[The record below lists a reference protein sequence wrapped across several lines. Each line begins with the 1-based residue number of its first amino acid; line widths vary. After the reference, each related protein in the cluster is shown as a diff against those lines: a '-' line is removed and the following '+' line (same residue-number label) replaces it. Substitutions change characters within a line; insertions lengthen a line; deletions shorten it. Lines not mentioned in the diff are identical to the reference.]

1 MCNYTCPDKS
11 PTSSG
16 IVIFGQVFHLQTC
29 GVKLDPTANSG
40 QITPATRLINGSS
53 AQAERMQ
60 RYPVLIWVWTCMDLK
75 SGYTGKTPPGLVIWI
90 TLNKDYDWKSLKMMI
105 LTSEYLGIPY
115 LDPFKWYGDFG
126 NFWSGL
132 RVLTHRR
139 TQAPFLSWE
148 RFCLLSSEFCTAGY
162 LQLSLCGTH
171 QSLLESTRF
180 DLSKTSF
187 LKRRFV
193 AAVATQKSHS
203 SRSSQIWNFN
213 VTSVIP
219 SLGSDGFNAS
229 QM

>member
-1 MCNYTCPDKS
+1 M
-11 PTSSG
+11 
-16 IVIFGQVFHLQTC
+16 
-29 GVKLDPTANSG
+29 
-40 QITPATRLINGSS
+40 
-53 AQAERMQ
+53 
-60 RYPVLIWVWTCMDLK
+60 
-75 SGYTGKTPPGLVIWI
+75 
-90 TLNKDYDWKSLKMMI
+90 
-105 LTSEYLGIPY
+105 
-115 LDPFKWYGDFG
+115 
-126 NFWSGL
+126 
-132 RVLTHRR
+132 
-139 TQAPFLSWE
+139 
-148 RFCLLSSEFCTAGY
+148 
-162 LQLSLCGTH
+162 QLSLCGTH